1 MPMDPQAQV
10 ILDLVNASGF
20 GDISEMEPTDVR
32 TLMESLSAPSAVH
45 VARVEDRVIPG
56 PGGEIPV
63 RIYAPASP
71 DPLPVL
77 VFYHGGGW
85 VIGSLETHDGLCR
98 EIVDAA
104 GCMVVSVDYRLA
116 PEHRFPACVDD
127 AYAAACWV
135 SDHAAAIGADASRVA
150 VGGDSAGGHLA
161 AVTAMTA
168 RDRTTPPIVFQ
179 LLVYPAL
186 EHEFERP
193 SMIENAEGYMLTAD
207 GMRWFYRHTLNDP
220 SEGDDPRVSPIR
232 AESLAGLPPAFVIT
246 AEFDPLRDQGIAYA
260 EALAAAG
267 VSVTSTTYAGVF
279 HGFFN
284 MQAMLDTAK
293 LAVGDAVV
301 ALRAA
306 FGT

>member
-32 TLMESLSAPSAVH
+32 ALMESLSAPSTVH
-45 VARVEDRVIPG
+45 VARVENRTIPG
-56 PGGEIPV
+56 PAGEIPI
-63 RIYAPASP
+63 RIYGP
-71 DPLPVL
+71 DESGPLPVL
-77 VFYHGGGW
+77 VWFHGGGW
-85 VIGSLETHDGLCR
+85 VIGSLDTADGLCR
-98 EIVDAA
+98 EIVDSA

-116 PEHRFPACVDD
+116 PEHRFPAGVDD
-127 AYAAACWV
+127 SYAAARWV
-135 SDHAAAIGADASRVA
+135 SEHATEIGADPSKVA

-168 RDRTTPPIVFQ
+168 RDLGAPPLVFQ

-186 EHEFERP
+186 EHEFSRP

-232 AESLAGLPPAFVIT
+232 AESLADLPPAFVIT
-246 AEFDPLRDQGIAYA
+246 AEFDPLRDQGLAYA
-260 EALAAAG
+260 DALAAAG
-267 VSVTSTTYAGVF
+267 VTVTSTTYDGVF
-279 HGFFN
+279 HGFFS
-284 MQAMLDTAK
+284 MSAMIDQSKVAI
-293 LAVGDAVV
+293 GDAVA

-306 FGT
+306 FGS

>member
-10 ILDLVNASGF
+10 VLDLVNATGF
-20 GDISEMEPTDVR
+20 GDISEMEPTAVR
-32 TLMESLSAPSAVH
+32 ELMASLSAPSTVH
-45 VARVEDRVIPG
+45 VDRVEDRTIPG

-63 RIYAPASP
+63 RIYAPAAP
-71 DPLPVL
+71 GPLPVL
-77 VFYHGGGW
+77 VWYHGGGW
-85 VIGSLETHDGLCR
+85 VIGSLETHDGICR
-98 EIVDAA
+98 EIVDAT

-116 PEHRFPACVDD
+116 PEHRFPAGVDD
-127 AYAAACWV
+127 AYSAACWV
-135 SDHAAAIGADASRVA
+135 SDHAAEIGADASRIA

-161 AVTAMTA
+161 AVTAMLA
-168 RDRTTPPIVFQ
+168 RERGTPPLVFQ

-186 EHEFERP
+186 EHEFSRP
-193 SMIENAEGYMLTAD
+193 SMIENAKGYMLTAD

-232 AESLAGLPPAFVIT
+232 AERLADLPPAFVIT

-267 VSVTSTTYAGVF
+267 VPVTSTTYDGVF

-284 MQAMLDTAK
+284 MSAMIDRAKVALD
-293 LAVGDAVV
+293 DAVV
-301 ALRAA
+301 ALRTA

>member
-20 GDISEMEPTDVR
+20 GAIETMEPLEVR
-32 TLMESLSAPSAVH
+32 ALMASLTAPSAVH
-45 VARVEDRVIPG
+45 IDRVEDRTIPG
-56 PGGEIPV
+56 PAGEIPV
-63 RIYAPASP
+63 RIYAPMA
-71 DPLPVL
+71 DRPLPVL
-77 VFYHGGGW
+77 VWYHGGGW
-85 VIGSLETHDGLCR
+85 VIGSIETHDGICR

-116 PEHRFPACVDD
+116 PEHRFPAAVDD

-135 SDHAAAIGADASRVA
+135 SAHAVEIGGDASRVA

-161 AVTAMTA
+161 AVTAMLA
-168 RDRTTPPIVFQ
+168 RDRGAPPLVFQ
-179 LLVYPAL
+179 LLVYPAI

-193 SMIENAEGYMLTAD
+193 SMIENAAGYMLTTDA
-207 GMRWFYRHTLNDP
+207 MRWFYDYTLNDP

-232 AESLAGLPPAFVIT
+232 AESLADLPPAFVVT
-246 AEFDPLRDQGIAYA
+246 AEFDPLRDQGVAYA

-267 VSVTSTTYAGVF
+267 VSVTSTTYEGVF
-279 HGFFN
+279 HGFFS
-284 MQAMLDTAK
+284 MQAMLDEAK
-293 LAVGDAVV
+293 VAIADVVV
-301 ALRAA
+301 ALRDA